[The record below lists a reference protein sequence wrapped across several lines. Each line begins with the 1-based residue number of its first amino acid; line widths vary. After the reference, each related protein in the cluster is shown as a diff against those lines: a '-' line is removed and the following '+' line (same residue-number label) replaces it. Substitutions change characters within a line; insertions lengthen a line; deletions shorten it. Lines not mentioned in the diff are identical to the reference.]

1 MPDAAVAD
9 PPTVEAGQGA
19 DAPRSPEQVEGPTPP
34 ARQEAPANLN
44 DLAELAGG
52 FIHDLKNHLGT
63 LSLNL
68 QLLAEDFEAPQSPR
82 ERKALDR
89 VTKLHA
95 ECRKL
100 ADLANDF
107 LRFARAQ
114 NPAVRPV
121 SLDAVVT
128 RMIDFLAPTARAA
141 GIEVHWFPAPGLP
154 PVLLD
159 RDLFEQALLNLML
172 NAEQA
177 MPDGGTLT
185 LVGRVESVSASVSED
200 GAADGFLP
208 SPHTHTHTRTHTVC
222 LDVIDTGCGMSPDV
236 LAKAFRP
243 FHTTKKGGHGLGL
256 ATARKV
262 VEAHGGTM
270 EVQSEPGRGTKFTIR
285 LPAAG

>member
-1 MPDAAVAD
+1 MSDAAVAD
-9 PPTVEAGQGA
+9 PPEVRSEQPAHAG
-19 DAPRSPEQVEGPTPP
+19 RSPDPE
-34 ARQEAPANLN
+34 

-68 QLLAEDFEAPQSPR
+68 QLLAEDFASPQTPR

-89 VTKLHA
+89 VNRLHA
-95 ECRKL
+95 ECQKL

-114 NPAVRPV
+114 NPDLRPAT
-121 SLDAVVT
+121 LGEVVT
-128 RMIDFLAPTARAA
+128 RLTEFLAPTARAA
-141 GIEVHWFPAPGLP
+141 GIEVQWFPAPDLP

-159 RDLFEQALLNLML
+159 RDLFEQAVLNLML

-185 LVGRVESVSASVSED
+185 LVGRVEASGEWGVRSAGSED
-200 GAADGFLP
+200 QDPGHGSSLRTPHSALP
-208 SPHTHTHTRTHTVC
+208 TPVVC
-222 LDVIDTGCGMSPDV
+222 LDVIDTGVGMCPEV
-236 LAKAFRP
+236 LARAFRP

-262 VEAHGGTM
+262 VEAHGGTIDC
-270 EVQSEPGRGTKFTIR
+270 QSEPGRGTKFTIR
-285 LPAAG
+285 LPPAGL